1 MNPQD
6 PNLQDFDM
14 QRLMQSQNQTPTSN
28 YETVEYLLKNSDVTQ
43 NIAEVEKEI
52 KLSNLDD
59 FEKTQLYSLSVSFQ
73 EQLMLKRMH
82 LKKYIAHLLNYN
94 NQQDVQD
101 TIKQLVEEH
110 QNDIYDDLN
119 HLRRMFSY
127 ATISRGYKGFERN
140 SLNTTISTNQ
150 ITQQELQNQQ
160 KKSMFSKMLGGG
172 FNN

>member
-1 MNPQD
+1 MNPLE
-6 PNLQDFDM
+6 PSPQDFEM

-28 YETVEYLLKNSDVTQ
+28 FETVEYLLKNSNTTQ
-43 NIAEVEKEI
+43 DIAEVEKEI

-82 LKKYIAHLLNYN
+82 LKKYIAHLLQYN
-94 NQQDVQD
+94 NHQDIEQ
-101 TIKQLVEEH
+101 TIKQLIEDH

-140 SLNTTISTNQ
+140 SLNTTITSNQ

-160 KKSMFSKMLGGG
+160 KRSMFSKMLGGG